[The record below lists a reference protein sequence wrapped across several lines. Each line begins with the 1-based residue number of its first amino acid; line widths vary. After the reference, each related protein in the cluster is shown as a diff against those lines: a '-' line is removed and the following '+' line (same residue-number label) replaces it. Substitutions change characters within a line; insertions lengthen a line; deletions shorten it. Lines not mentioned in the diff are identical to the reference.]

1 MNNDYDILKFQPE
14 IEEIARG
21 YGLDFVDIIYEIV
34 DYDTISKLAA
44 YGGFPIRY
52 PHWRFGMEYDEL
64 SKGYRY
70 GLQKIYEMVINTD
83 PCYAYLMR
91 SNDVVDQKLVMAH
104 VCAHADFFKNNF
116 WFAHTNRNMIDDM
129 ANHATKIKKYMDIY
143 GENVVEDFIDVVN
156 SLENLIDIHGHH
168 IKRVANEKEK
178 EESHRIQVKKLKSK
192 NYMDSYINPDD
203 FLAERKTYLEE
214 KAKEEKNFPPE
225 PIKDILYF
233 LMQHAPMPE
242 WQVDIMGILR
252 KEMLYYAP
260 QGQTKI
266 MNEGWAS
273 YWHSKMMTEK
283 IATPNEIIDYSIHNS
298 GTIALHQGRLNPY
311 RLGLFLFLDIE
322 DRWNKGKF
330 GKEYDDC
337 DDLAKKTAWDKK
349 LGLGREKIFEV
360 RQMYNDLT
368 FLDAFMTKEF
378 CIEHKVF
385 EFAYN
390 QDWNWYEITSKEF
403 QKIKSTLL
411 SNYTNMGQPLI
422 ELENANY
429 DNKNEL
435 LLHHKFDGVVLDK
448 QYAFETLKNLYTIW
462 TRPVNISTSYEAGD
476 TILRFDGVNVSD
488 IPQ

>member
-1 MNNDYDILKFQPE
+1 MNNDHDILKFQPE
-14 IEEIARG
+14 IEKIARG
-21 YGLDFVDIIYEIV
+21 YGLDFFDIIYEV
-34 DYDTISKLAA
+34 VNYDTISKLAA

-104 VCAHADFFKNNF
+104 VCAHSDFFKNNF
-116 WFAHTNRNMIDDM
+116 WFAHTNRKMIDDM
-129 ANHATKIKKYMDIY
+129 ANHATKIKNYMDTY
-143 GENVVEDFIDVVN
+143 GEDVVEDFIDTVT
-156 SLENLIDIHGHH
+156 SLENLIDIHSHH
-168 IKRVANEKEK
+168 IKRESKEIKK
-178 EESHRIQVKKLKSK
+178 EDPRIQVEKLKSK
-192 NYMDSYINPDD
+192 GYMDSYINPKT
-203 FLAERKTYLEE
+203 FLEDRKKYLEKKQKE
-214 KAKEEKNFPPE
+214 KKKFPVE
-225 PIKDILYF
+225 PVKDIIYF
-233 LMQHAPMPE
+233 LMQNAPLPE
-242 WQVDIMGILR
+242 WQIDIMGILR
-252 KEMLYYAP
+252 DEMYYYAP

-283 IATPNEIIDYSIHNS
+283 IATADEIIDYSVHNS
-298 GTIALHQGRLNPY
+298 GTIALHQGKLNPY

-330 GKEYDDC
+330 GKEYDEC
-337 DDLAKKTAWDKK
+337 ENLVEKKAWDKK

-368 FLDAFMTKEF
+368 FIDAFLTKEF
-378 CIEHKVF
+378 CIDNKIFQF
-385 EFAYN
+385 EYN

-403 QKIKSTLL
+403 QEIKNTLL
-411 SNYTNMGQPLI
+411 SQLTNMGQPII
-422 ELENANY
+422 ELDDANF

-435 LLHHKFDGVVLDK
+435 LLRHKYDGIVLDK
-448 QYAFETLKNLYTIW
+448 DYAFDTLKNLFKIW
-462 TRPVNISTSYEAGD
+462 TRPVNIMTEYSSGEKM
-476 TILRFDGVNVSD
+476 LRFDGVNTKE
-488 IPQ
+488 I

>member
-1 MNNDYDILKFQPE
+1 MNNRSDYDILQYQPE
-14 IEEIARG
+14 IEKIARG
-21 YGLDFVDIIYEIV
+21 YGLDFVDIIYEVV

-116 WFAHTNRNMIDDM
+116 WFAHTNRKMIDDM
-129 ANHATKIKKYMDIY
+129 ANHATKIRNYMDIY
-143 GENVVEDFIDVVN
+143 GEDKVEDFIDTVN
-156 SLENLIDIHGHH
+156 SLENLIDIHAHH
-168 IKRVANEKEK
+168 IRREPKKPEKEQ
-178 EESHRIQVKKLKSK
+178 HRIQVEKIKSK
-192 NYMDSYINPDD
+192 HYMDSYINPKE
-203 FLAERKTYLEE
+203 FLEDRKTYLEKKQKE
-214 KAKEEKNFPPE
+214 KKNFPPE
-225 PIKDILYF
+225 PVKDILYF
-233 LMQHAPMPE
+233 LMQHAPIPE

-252 KEMLYYAP
+252 DEMYYYSP

-283 IATPNEIIDYSIHNS
+283 IASPNEIIDYAIHNS

-330 GKEYDDC
+330 GKEYDEC
-337 DDLAKKTAWDKK
+337 DNLAEKKAWDKK

-368 FLDAFMTKEF
+368 FIDAFLTKEF
-378 CIEHKVF
+378 CIENKIFQF
-385 EFAYN
+385 EYN
-390 QDWNWYEITSKEF
+390 KDWDLFEISSKDF
-403 QKIKSTLL
+403 MQIKNTLL
-411 SNYTNMGQPLI
+411 YQLTNMGQPII
-422 ELENANY
+422 ELDDANW

-435 LLHHKFDGVVLDK
+435 LLHHKFEGVVLDK
-448 QYAFETLKNLYTIW
+448 EYAFDTLRNLYKIW
-462 TRPVNISTSYEAGD
+462 TRPVNILTQYKSGEKM
-476 TILRFDGVNVSD
+476 LRFDGESVME
-488 IPQ
+488 I